1 LKKGNDCNME
11 MTSSWTSYLP

>member
-1 LKKGNDCNME
+1 ME